1 MYVLQSF
8 TLRTPDQCS
17 STVKGHIEEYQI
29 CLLFIC
35 PSNYEMNHPDT
46 HPHPPSDAYPEE
58 NIINHLMWLHNTAD
72 CQRRFGLL
80 HVHAVL
86 SVAVDCGLGRG
97 DRALSVWHKKK
108 KKKTLRWEPQG
119 LLWCQTPLLSQDSVN
134 KSPLCFFKSQEKTAC
149 SVKCTRCLIM
159 YLSTLMKLKDS
170 NRGDGAAHLRHRKLD
185 ILSAGQTEGC

>member
-1 MYVLQSF
+1 M
-8 TLRTPDQCS
+8 
-17 STVKGHIEEYQI
+17 
-29 CLLFIC
+29 FIC

-58 NIINHLMWLHNTAD
+58 NIINRLMWRMFMQFWVLLWIVGWGVVTVP
-72 CQRRFGLL
+72 CQYGIR
-80 HVHAVL
+80 
-86 SVAVDCGLGRG
+86 
-97 DRALSVWHKKK
+97 KKT
-108 KKKTLRWEPQG
+108 KTLRWEPQG

-170 NRGDGAAHLRHRKLD
+170 NRGDGAAYLRHRKLD

>member
-8 TLRTPDQCS
+8 SLQIPDRCS
-17 STVKGHIEEYQI
+17 STVKGHIEEYMLLRIPDLFVVYLSIQLWNEPPRHAPTSPQW
-29 CLLFIC
+29 CLSRGKYHKS
-35 PSNYEMNHPDT
+35 PNVTN
-46 HPHPPSDAYPEE
+46 
-58 NIINHLMWLHNTAD
+58 
-72 CQRRFGLL
+72 
-80 HVHAVL
+80 VHAVL

-108 KKKTLRWEPQG
+108 KTKTLRWEPQG